1 MPLPVIIP
9 DSMTEQMTSDS
20 ETDWLSR
27 LPEIVEGCARH
38 WDLGPGEP
46 LEPSHVWMKVNYI
59 VPATLPGGREVV
71 LKVLS
76 SPRTF
81 RKEHEALKHTHRDSA
96 LELIHTNEEWSA
108 LLLERV
114 RPGVPLSEMDDDE
127 ENTRVAARIMR
138 SYWHPLPEQHE
149 LQSVSCRIGGL
160 SRLRERYDG
169 GTGPVP
175 EMWVSRAESAFAE
188 LAIENSGDRVLHGD
202 LHQWNI
208 LSSDRTPWLAIDPQ
222 GFYGDPGYDLHA
234 LLGNLPDKSCAG
246 KDSSRIRGRRADIL
260 AEELGVNR
268 EWVLSWGWACS
279 ALYAALYPHEWE
291 GHIARAEEFYG
302 LV

>member
-1 MPLPVIIP
+1 MSLPVIIP
-9 DSMTEQMTSDS
+9 NSMTEQMTSDS

-27 LPEIVEGCARH
+27 LPGIVEGCARH
-38 WDLGPGEP
+38 WELRLGEP

-59 VPATLPGGREVV
+59 VPAILPGGREVV

-81 RKEHEALKHTHRDSA
+81 RREHEALKHTCRESA
-96 LELIHTNEEWSA
+96 VELVNTSEEWSA

-114 RPGVPLSEMDDDE
+114 RPGVPLSEMADDE
-127 ENTRVAARIMR
+127 ENTRIAASIMR
-138 SYWHPLPEQHE
+138 SYWRPPPEKHG
-149 LQSVSCRIGGL
+149 LQSVSYRIGGL
-160 SRLRERYDG
+160 SRLRERYGG

-175 EMWVSRAESAFAE
+175 ELWVSRAESAFVE
-188 LAIENSGDRVLHGD
+188 LAIESKGDRLLHGD

-208 LSSDRTPWLAIDPQ
+208 LSSDRIPWLAIDPQ

-234 LLGNLPDKSCAG
+234 LLGNLPEKSCAG
-246 KDSSRIRGRRADIL
+246 RDSARIRARRADVL
-260 AEELGVNR
+260 AEELCVDR
-268 EWVLSWGWACS
+268 EWVLTWAWACS

-291 GHIARAEEFYG
+291 NHIARAEEFFS
-302 LV
+302 LT